1 MIHKTEARFQAIEK
15 TQESRKHE
23 IGAVKNWLGKV
34 EEEIDE
40 KQKSVEVKLDQV
52 LNGFVAPS
60 YILPHTYS
68 LEHAQKAMVLI

>member
-34 EEEIDE
+34 QEEIDE
-40 KQKSVEVKLDQV
+40 KQKSVEGKLDQV
-52 LNGFVAPS
+52 LNGFVAQHTPS
-60 YILPHTYS
+60 S
-68 LEHAQKAMVLI
+68 MLEKAMVLI